1 MYLLGRTRF
10 FIRQE
15 ELESWT
21 YAMWKD
27 TYHAYKQIWNFEAK
41 KLLYKDI
48 EDENAEYKRTHQPID
63 DINKL

>member
-10 FIRQE
+10 MVSQG
-15 ELESWT
+15 ELETWT
-21 YAMWKD
+21 YTMWKD

-41 KLLYKDI
+41 NLLYKDI
-48 EDENAEYKRTHQPID
+48 EDENEEYKRTHQPIE